1 MIEVIE
7 TALYSARRFGVYK
20 KAWIIKLQN
29 LGDSYKA
36 IILTSYTTY
45 HTPVSRKRW
54 KLKDKFL
61 KEGCNINKRTICL
74 TKKKYRKKY
83 WLTSEELIRICR
95 IDNEYLINSLRQ
107 VEKEKS

>member
-29 LGDSYKA
+29 LGDLYQS
-36 IILTSYTTY
+36 IVLTSYTTY

-61 KEGCNINKRTICL
+61 KEGCNINKRAIRL